1 MPDKQTILIF
11 DDDRELLDLCTVI
24 LEKKGFTVH
33 TSENCN
39 GLFEKINQ
47 FKPDVILMD
56 NWIPDI
62 GGVESTILLKSN
74 PQTKSIPVVFFSANN
89 DVPALA
95 AKAGADTYITK
106 PFNISDLEDT
116 IMEMVSNRF

>member
-1 MPDKQTILIF
+1 MGDKQTILIF
-11 DDDRELLDLCTVI
+11 DDDQELLDLCTVI

-33 TSENCN
+33 TSTTCN
-39 GLFEKINQ
+39 NLFEKVNEH
-47 FKPDVILMD
+47 KPDVILMD

-74 PQTKSIPVVFFSANN
+74 PETRDIPVVFFSANN

-106 PFNISDLEDT
+106 PFNISDLEET
-116 IMEMVSNRF
+116 ITEMVNSKA

>member
-1 MPDKQTILIF
+1 MPEKQTILIF
-11 DDDRELLDLCTVI
+11 DDDQELLDLCTVI
-24 LEKKGFTVH
+24 LEKKGFVVH

-39 GLFEKINQ
+39 NIFEKISR

-74 PQTKSIPVVFFSANN
+74 PETKNIPVVFFSANN

-116 IMEMVSNRF
+116 ILEMVNR